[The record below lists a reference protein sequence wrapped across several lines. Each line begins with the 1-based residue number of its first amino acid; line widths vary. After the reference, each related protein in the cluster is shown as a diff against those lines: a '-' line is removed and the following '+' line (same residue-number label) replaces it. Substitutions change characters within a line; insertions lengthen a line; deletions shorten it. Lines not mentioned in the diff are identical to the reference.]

1 MTWLSLVI
9 GLAVVAVVANAA
21 FRPGRLAVS
30 AAMFKRLRPVMF
42 VTSLPVIAATI
53 ATAVLLFQ
61 VPWLQWGW
69 YALVSGGQQGNVMI
83 SALSGTAWLFLPFL
97 ALLALA
103 MPHLVHGEEVSFRE
117 GTVTWAQGIRRSI
130 GFGLMHLTA
139 GVPIAA
145 GLALTI
151 AGLWYTHQYMRGGL
165 DRSTSYHLAW
175 NLIVMTGAG
184 VLAVAAA
191 TA

>member
-53 ATAVLLFQ
+53 GTAVLLFQ

-69 YALVSGGQQGNVMI
+69 YALVSGGHQGNVMI

-97 ALLALA
+97 ALLAVA
-103 MPHLVHGEEVSFRE
+103 MPHLVRSEEVSFRE
-117 GTVTWAQGIRRSI
+117 GTVTWAQGVRRSV

-151 AGLWYTHQYMRGGL
+151 AGLWYTHQYMRGGIE
-165 DRSTSYHLAW
+165 RSTSYHLAW
-175 NLIVMTGAG
+175 NLTIMTGAA